1 MLSLYAECHAECRK
15 EAQYDDCHYA
25 ECCKETHCADCLYAE
40 CRKEAHNAVCRDAE
54 CLSTQIMPKNV
65 LWNRP

>member
-15 EAQYDDCHYA
+15 EAQYDDCRYA
-25 ECCKETHCADCLYAE
+25 EYCKEAHCADCLY
-40 CRKEAHNAVCRDAE
+40 AVCRDAE